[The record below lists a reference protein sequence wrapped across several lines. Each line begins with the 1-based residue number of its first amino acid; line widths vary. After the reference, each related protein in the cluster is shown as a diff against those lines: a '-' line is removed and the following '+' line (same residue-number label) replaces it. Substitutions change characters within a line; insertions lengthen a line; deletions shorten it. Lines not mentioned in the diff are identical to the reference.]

1 MAIARLV
8 RQAKRPHGL
17 WVKMTAVTIL
27 GLCFIF
33 VWGVFSSSSTSVTTQ
48 RESFEDI
55 AEPVSSSSS
64 HKPQKLKKDES
75 KKGGGGGKSEKKSNG
90 NGSSHPEQHKGK
102 DNQKKEKKRVH
113 KEDNKEK
120 GNHRGD
126 EDPQPQHDQEEK
138 EKREEEVEVE
148 GEEERVDRESE
159 GDVDAD
165 GGGDLAESVD
175 QGDSEAV
182 EDVEEVRK
190 ASKGKVKGPLFNPNA
205 TYSWKLCSTRSKH
218 NYIPCIDI
226 EVGGGKVPSYRHTER
241 SCPRTPFMCMVP
253 LPHEGYGF
261 PLPWPE
267 SKLKILYK
275 NVAHPK
281 LAAYIKRHNWL
292 MESGEY
298 LTFPQ
303 NQSELKGGIHHYLE
317 SIEEMVPDIEW
328 GKNIRVVLDIGCT
341 DSSFAAALLDKEVL
355 TLSLGLKN
363 DLVDLAQVALERGI
377 PAVISP
383 FSRRRLPFPSQS
395 FDAIHCGG
403 CGIPWHSNGGKLLL
417 EMNRI
422 LRPGGY
428 FIMSTKHDSIEEEE
442 AMTTLTASICWNVL
456 AHKSDDVGEVGV
468 KIYQKPE
475 GNDIYELRRKK
486 VPPICK
492 ENENPDAA
500 WYVSM
505 KTCLHT
511 IPIGIEQHGA
521 EWPEEWPKRLESY
534 PDWVNDKEKVVADT
548 NHWNAVAN
556 KSYLN
561 GLGIN
566 WTSIRNVM
574 DMKSVY
580 GGLAVA
586 LSQQKVWVMNVVPV
600 HAPDTLPIIF
610 ERGLI
615 GIYHDWCESFGT
627 YPRTYDLLHADH
639 LFSRLKNRCKQPVTI
654 VVEVDRILRP
664 GGWIII
670 RDKVEILNPLEEILK
685 SMQWEIRMTF
695 AQDKEGILCAQK
707 TMWRGYKIIG
717 SHSGVKLCRWTK
729 AQLRGRGGCY
739 KHSFYGI
746 ESHRCMEATPS
757 LACAN
762 KCVFCWRH
770 HTNPVGKS
778 WQWQMDDPIEIVN
791 SAIDL
796 HTNMIKQM
804 KGVPGVTLER
814 LSEGLSPRHCA
825 LSLVGEPIMYP
836 GINALVDELHKRRIS
851 TFLVTNAQ
859 FPEKIKSLKPVTQ
872 LYVSV
877 DAATKDSL
885 KAIDRPLFGDFWER
899 FIDSLTA
906 LKEKHQRTVYRLTL
920 VKGWNT
926 ADIDAYSKLFSLG
939 EPDFAEIKGVTYCGS
954 STTSK
959 LTMDNVPWH
968 ADVKAFSEAL
978 ALKSQG
984 EYEVACEHAHS
995 CCVLLAKTNKFKID
1009 GQWYTWI
1016 DYEKFHDLV
1025 ASGRSF
1031 DSRDYMAA
1039 TPSWSVYGSEEGGF
1053 DPGQLRYRK
1062 ERHHKSTRNQAG

>member
-148 GEEERVDRESE
+148 ESE

-486 VPPICK
+486 VPPLCK

-534 PDWVNDKEKVVADT
+534 PDWVNNKEKVVADT

-695 AQDKEGILCAQK
+695 AQDKEGTGAASLN
-707 TMWRGYKIIG
+707 
-717 SHSGVKLCRWTK
+717 
-729 AQLRGRGGCY
+729 
-739 KHSFYGI
+739 
-746 ESHRCMEATPS
+746 PS
-757 LACAN
+757 
-762 KCVFCWRH
+762 
-770 HTNPVGKS
+770 
-778 WQWQMDDPIEIVN
+778 
-791 SAIDL
+791 
-796 HTNMIKQM
+796 
-804 KGVPGVTLER
+804 
-814 LSEGLSPRHCA
+814 
-825 LSLVGEPIMYP
+825 
-836 GINALVDELHKRRIS
+836 
-851 TFLVTNAQ
+851 
-859 FPEKIKSLKPVTQ
+859 
-872 LYVSV
+872 
-877 DAATKDSL
+877 
-885 KAIDRPLFGDFWER
+885 
-899 FIDSLTA
+899 
-906 LKEKHQRTVYRLTL
+906 
-920 VKGWNT
+920 
-926 ADIDAYSKLFSLG
+926 
-939 EPDFAEIKGVTYCGS
+939 
-954 STTSK
+954 
-959 LTMDNVPWH
+959 
-968 ADVKAFSEAL
+968 
-978 ALKSQG
+978 
-984 EYEVACEHAHS
+984 
-995 CCVLLAKTNKFKID
+995 
-1009 GQWYTWI
+1009 
-1016 DYEKFHDLV
+1016 
-1025 ASGRSF
+1025 
-1031 DSRDYMAA
+1031 
-1039 TPSWSVYGSEEGGF
+1039 
-1053 DPGQLRYRK
+1053 
-1062 ERHHKSTRNQAG
+1062 